1 MKTSLV
7 PLLSS
12 SLQRERK
19 IPNDKTKSL
28 GYGAADDGYTQGKEG
43 TNKERREDP

>member
-12 SLQRERK
+12 SLQQERK
-19 IPNDKTKSL
+19 RPNDKTKSL
-28 GYGAADDGYTQGKEG
+28 GYGADDGYTQGKEE
-43 TNKERREDP
+43 TNKERCEDP